1 MSGVPIVGAP
11 DIEQSLATAHAA
23 LALVM
28 FVIPGVVALVCEP
41 LLFLLADRH
50 PRKWFIRG
58 GVGAMALGMFGA
70 SVAPGPIT
78 LALALSVLWVATGTA
93 TGLAQATL
101 VDATPDERGRTLARW
116 TLWSV
121 GGDLAAPLILAG
133 LAIVGLGWRAAF
145 VVVGAVLVLAFL
157 ALCRADLG
165 DGRGSGDEDEEDEA
179 PTRGLVASLREL
191 VTDKLLVAWVFG
203 CALCDLLDEILVVFA
218 SLHLRAELGASTE
231 WQSAVI
237 AAFMVGGIIGLAVLD
252 RLLKIR
258 TERYLLVAASAM
270 TFVSFIAWV
279 AAPTLWAALLLAIPV
294 GAASAPLY
302 PLTAAQAYATR
313 PDQSGSVL
321 AAQHLFTPIGLL
333 LPWLIGLVADAAGT
347 HVALALLAVQPI
359 GLIVLVR
366 ASRSR

>member
-11 DIEQSLATAHAA
+11 DIEHSLGTAHAV

-28 FVIPGVVALVCEP
+28 FVVPGVIALVCEP

-70 SVAPGPIT
+70 SLAPGPIT

-116 TLWSV
+116 TMWSV

-145 VVVGAVLVLAFL
+145 VVVGGVLVLAFV
-157 ALCRADLG
+157 ALCRTDLG
-165 DGRGSGDEDEEDEA
+165 DARGNGEEDDEERPA
-179 PTRGLVASLREL
+179 RGLFATLREL
-191 VTDKLLVAWVFG
+191 LTDKLLVAWVFG

-231 WQSAVI
+231 WQSAIV
-237 AAFMVGGIIGLAVLD
+237 AAFMVGGVVGLWALD
-252 RLLKIR
+252 RLLTLR
-258 TERYLLVAASAM
+258 SERYLLVAASLA
-270 TFVSFIAWV
+270 TFVSFLAWV
-279 AAPTLWAALLLAIPV
+279 AAPGLWASLVLALPV

-302 PLTAAQAYATR
+302 PLAAAQAYAAR
-313 PDQSGSVL
+313 PTQSGSVL
-321 AAQHLFTPIGLL
+321 AAQHLFTPVGLM

-347 HVALALLAVQPI
+347 YVALALLAVQPV